1 MNASNVIP
9 LGLGVRRLVDR
20 ELAAARARWGM
31 RIDLLVL
38 QQSVGKGSIPD
49 REALPLVRRF
59 NETGRLSA
67 DDFLHLEL

>member
-1 MNASNVIP
+1 MAASNVIP
-9 LGLGVRRLVDR
+9 LGLGLRRLIDR
-20 ELAAARARWGM
+20 ELADARARWGL

-38 QQSVGKGSIPD
+38 QQSVGRRSIPD
-49 REALPLVRRF
+49 RQALPLVRRF